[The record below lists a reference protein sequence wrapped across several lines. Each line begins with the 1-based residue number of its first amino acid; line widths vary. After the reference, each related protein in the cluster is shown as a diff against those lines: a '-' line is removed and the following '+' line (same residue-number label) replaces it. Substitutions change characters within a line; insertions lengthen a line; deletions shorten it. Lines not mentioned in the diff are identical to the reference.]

1 MNLKR
6 FTKEQLKKITAVW
19 ITTPTAATDS
29 EPHRVSAPLKER
41 TLVEGIAGT
50 FYYHYAIGKIR
61 FLAGIAH

>member
-6 FTKEQLKKITAVW
+6 FSKEQLKKITAIW
-19 ITTPTAATDS
+19 IKTPMAETDS
-29 EPHRVSAPLKER
+29 EPHRVSGPER

-61 FLAGIAH
+61 PLAGIAH